1 MGLLGTS
8 KWGPGGANNDDDFT
22 PPPDAPKG
30 SRNSRP
36 QKEDRAPRG
45 KKGKVARNE
54 RAAGNERPGV
64 LGNGIDHGYGN
75 SGAAQ
80 GVRSEVKVGRSPYE
94 RMASDQAAQRF
105 DNNSRRDGYGD
116 PRDTHGFDNNNGQ
129 HAYGHPQRLDT
140 NTGYG
145 NSNFVRSENA
155 QRQDSTAGPKPLAEH
170 IMRDA
175 PPQNTLRFDTN
186 PHHSYNTS
194 PTPRTLPSD
203 TPHIQDSSDQ
213 PPPTKSAFERAARN
227 APRQTTQHSDTNP
240 RAHRGYAPSIIFPNP
255 QQPPHAAFVEDEN
268 AGANPF
274 TFSAE
279 RKKPSASSSRP
290 SEPESMFAV
299 QPATVSGPK
308 ISVKRPAVR
317 VVGPASTQIPSTAD
331 HVKRTQP
338 TSVTSSTAEK
348 VKPAQ
353 PAATSSTPIVTTTPT
368 TSTPTPTV
376 TAETET
382 FNIPPQPPTLSDT
395 DYFFLIGKLR
405 GRTVNQEEWDSAVE
419 MVGGIGFVST
429 STSSNFSTKTTMAE
443 GNKGEEK
450 VDVKEN
456 VEVAETKGKDV
467 IGEKDKRKAKAE
479 SRLSDE
485 FRRLMSKEGEEDEL

>member
-8 KWGPGGANNDDDFT
+8 KWGPGGANNTND
-22 PPPDAPKG
+22 PESPPDAPKG
-30 SRNSRP
+30 PRNSRP

-45 KKGKVARNE
+45 KKGKAARNE
-54 RAAGNERPGV
+54 RAAENERPGV

-129 HAYGHPQRLDT
+129 HAYGHAQRLHT

-155 QRQDSTAGPKPLAEH
+155 QRQDSTAGPKSLAER
-170 IMRDA
+170 ITRDA
-175 PPQNTLRFDTN
+175 PSQNTLRFDTN

-203 TPHIQDSSDQ
+203 TPHIQDSSNQ

-255 QQPPHAAFVEDEN
+255 QQPPHAAFVEDED

-299 QPATVSGPK
+299 QPVAVPGPK

-317 VVGPASTQIPSTAD
+317 VVGPAASSSTSSVTPVQPSTALE
-331 HVKRTQP
+331 
-338 TSVTSSTAEK
+338 STAEK
-348 VKPAQ
+348 AKPAL
-353 PAATSSTPIVTTTPT
+353 PIVTATPTPIAPT
-368 TSTPTPTV
+368 TSTTK
-376 TAETET
+376 AEMDM
-382 FNIPPQPPTLSDT
+382 FNIPSQPPTLSDT
-395 DYFFLIGKLR
+395 DYFFLISKLR
-405 GRTVNQEEWDSAVE
+405 GRTVSKAEWDSAVE

-429 STSSNFSTKTTMAE
+429 SNSSNFSTKTTMAE

-450 VDVKEN
+450 VDDNEN
-456 VEVAETKGKDV
+456 VEVAEKKGKDV
-467 IGEKDKRKAKAE
+467 IGEKDKRKVKAE

-485 FRRLMSKEGEEDEL
+485 FRRLISKEGEEDEL

>member
-22 PPPDAPKG
+22 PSPDAPKG

-45 KKGKVARNE
+45 KKGKAARNE

-64 LGNGIDHGYGN
+64 LDNRIDHGYGN
-75 SGAAQ
+75 SGATQ
-80 GVRSEVKVGRSPYE
+80 GVRDEVNVGRSPYE
-94 RMASDQAAQRF
+94 RMASDGAAQRF
-105 DNNSRRDGYGD
+105 DNSRRDGYGG
-116 PRDTHGFDNNNGQ
+116 PRDTHGFDNNNNGQ
-129 HAYGHPQRLDT
+129 H
-140 NTGYG
+140 GYG
-145 NSNFVRSENA
+145 PSQNTQHGYGAAFTGHGNPNFPRSENA
-155 QRQDSTAGPKPLAEH
+155 QCQDSTAGPKPLAER
-170 IMRDA
+170 ITRDA

-186 PHHSYNTS
+186 PHHGYNTS
-194 PTPRTLPSD
+194 PTPCTLPSN

-240 RAHRGYAPSIIFPNP
+240 QAHRGYAPSIIFPNP
-255 QQPPHAAFVEDEN
+255 QQPPHAAFVEDED

-279 RKKPSASSSRP
+279 RKNPFTSSSRP
-290 SEPESMFAV
+290 GEPESMFAV
-299 QPATVSGPK
+299 QPATVPGLK

-317 VVGPASTQIPSTAD
+317 VVGPATASF
-331 HVKRTQP
+331 TATAQP
-338 TSVTSSTAEK
+338 TAITDKSSI
-348 VKPAQ
+348 
-353 PAATSSTPIVTTTPT
+353 PIVTTTPT

-382 FNIPPQPPTLSDT
+382 FNIPPLPPTLSDT
-395 DYFFLIGKLR
+395 DYFFLVGKLR
-405 GRTVNQEEWDSAVE
+405 GRTVSKAEWDCAVE
-419 MVGGIGFVST
+419 MVGGIGFGST
-429 STSSNFSTKTTMAE
+429 STSSNFSAKTRTAAE
-443 GNKGEEK
+443 EEGK
-450 VDVKEN
+450 RTVVDKEN
-456 VEVAETKGKDV
+456 VEVAAKKGKAV
-467 IGEKDKRKAKAE
+467 IGEKDKGKGRAE

-485 FRRLMSKEGEEDEL
+485 FRRLMSKEGEGDEL

>member
-22 PPPDAPKG
+22 PSPDAPKG

-45 KKGKVARNE
+45 KKGKAARNE
-54 RAAGNERPGV
+54 RAAENERPGV
-64 LGNGIDHGYGN
+64 LGNGVDHGYGK

-80 GVRSEVKVGRSPYE
+80 GERKEVNVGRSPYE
-94 RMASDQAAQRF
+94 RMASDGAAQRF
-105 DNNSRRDGYGD
+105 DNSRCDGYGG

-129 HAYGHPQRLDT
+129 HAYGHAQRLDT

-145 NSNFVRSENA
+145 NPNFHRPENT
-155 QRQDSTAGPKPLAEH
+155 QRQDSTAGPKPLAER
-170 IMRDA
+170 ITRDA

-194 PTPRTLPSD
+194 PTPRTLPSN

-213 PPPTKSAFERAARN
+213 PPPTKSAFESAARN

-240 RAHRGYAPSIIFPNP
+240 WAHHGYAPSIIFPNP
-255 QQPPHAAFVEDEN
+255 QQPPHAAFVEDGH
-268 AGANPF
+268 AAANPF

-279 RKKPSASSSRP
+279 RKNPFTSSSRP
-290 SEPESMFAV
+290 GEPESMFAV
-299 QPATVSGPK
+299 QPAT
-308 ISVKRPAVR
+308 
-317 VVGPASTQIPSTAD
+317 ASFTATAQPTATTAD
-331 HVKRTQP
+331 
-338 TSVTSSTAEK
+338 
-348 VKPAQ
+348 
-353 PAATSSTPIVTTTPT
+353 TSSTPIVTATPTPIATT
-368 TSTPTPTV
+368 TSTLTV
-376 TAETET
+376 KAEMDM

-395 DYFFLIGKLR
+395 DYFFLIGKLH
-405 GRTVNQEEWDSAVE
+405 GRTVSKAEWDNAVE
-419 MVGGIGFVST
+419 MVGGIGFGST

-443 GNKGEEK
+443 GNKREGK
-450 VDVKEN
+450 VDEKEN
-456 VEVAETKGKDV
+456 VEVTAKKGNGVIGKKDKGK
-467 IGEKDKRKAKAE
+467 GKAE

>member
-36 QKEDRAPRG
+36 QKEDWAPRG
-45 KKGKVARNE
+45 KKGKAARNE

-64 LGNGIDHGYGN
+64 MGNGVDHGYGN

-80 GVRSEVKVGRSPYE
+80 GERKEVNVGRSPYE
-94 RMASDQAAQRF
+94 RMASDGAAQRF
-105 DNNSRRDGYGD
+105 DNSRCDGYGG

-129 HAYGHPQRLDT
+129 HAYGHAQRLDT

-145 NSNFVRSENA
+145 NPNFHRPENT
-155 QRQDSTAGPKPLAEH
+155 QRQDSTAGPKPLAER
-170 IMRDA
+170 ITRDA

-194 PTPRTLPSD
+194 PTPRTLPSN
-203 TPHIQDSSDQ
+203 TLHIQDSSDQ
-213 PPPTKSAFERAARN
+213 PPPTKSAFESAARN

-240 RAHRGYAPSIIFPNP
+240 WAHHGYAPSIIFPNP
-255 QQPPHAAFVEDEN
+255 QQPPHAAFVEDGH
-268 AGANPF
+268 AAANPF

-279 RKKPSASSSRP
+279 RKNPFTSSSRP
-290 SEPESMFAV
+290 GEPESMFAV
-299 QPATVSGPK
+299 QPATVHGPK

-317 VVGPASTQIPSTAD
+317 VVGPATASFTATAQPTVTTAD
-331 HVKRTQP
+331 
-338 TSVTSSTAEK
+338 
-348 VKPAQ
+348 
-353 PAATSSTPIVTTTPT
+353 TSSTPIVTATPTPIATT
-368 TSTPTPTV
+368 TSTPTV
-376 TAETET
+376 KAEMDM

-405 GRTVNQEEWDSAVE
+405 GRTVSKAEWDSAVD
-419 MVGGIGFVST
+419 MVGGIGFGST
-429 STSSNFSTKTTMAE
+429 STSSNVSTKTTAAAEEGGKSMAVD
-443 GNKGEEK
+443 NEK
-450 VDVKEN
+450 KEN
-456 VEVAETKGKDV
+456 GEVAEKKGKAV
-467 IGEKDKRKAKAE
+467 VGEKDKRRAKAE

>member
-8 KWGPGGANNDDDFT
+8 KWGPGGTNNDDDFT

-45 KKGKVARNE
+45 KKGKSARNE

-64 LGNGIDHGYGN
+64 LGNGIHHGYGN

-80 GVRSEVKVGRSPYE
+80 GVRDEVNVGRSPYE
-94 RMASDQAAQRF
+94 RMASDGAAQRF
-105 DNNSRRDGYGD
+105 DNSRRDGYGD

-129 HAYGHPQRLDT
+129 HSYGHPQRLDT

-145 NSNFVRSENA
+145 NPNFHRPETT
-155 QRQDSTAGPKPLAEH
+155 QRQDSTAGPKPLAER
-170 IMRDA
+170 ITRDA

-186 PHHSYNTS
+186 PRHGYNTS
-194 PTPRTLPSD
+194 PTPRTLPSN

-240 RAHRGYAPSIIFPNP
+240 QAHRGYAPSIIFPNP
-255 QQPPHAAFVEDEN
+255 QQPPHAAFVEDED

-279 RKKPSASSSRP
+279 RKNPSASSSRP
-290 SEPESMFAV
+290 GEPESMFAV
-299 QPATVSGPK
+299 QPAAVPGPK
-308 ISVKRPAVR
+308 ISVKRPVVR
-317 VVGPASTQIPSTAD
+317 VIGPATASF
-331 HVKRTQP
+331 TATAQP
-338 TSVTSSTAEK
+338 TATT
-348 VKPAQ
+348 
-353 PAATSSTPIVTTTPT
+353 AATSSTTIVTATPTPLAPT
-368 TSTPTPTV
+368 TSTTK
-376 TAETET
+376 AGMNM
-382 FNIPPQPPTLSDT
+382 FNIPPQPLTLSDT

-405 GRTVNQEEWDSAVE
+405 GRTVSKAEWDSAVE
-419 MVGGIGFVST
+419 MVGGIGFGST
-429 STSSNFSTKTTMAE
+429 STSSNFSAKTRTAAE
-443 GNKGEEK
+443 EGGKRTV
-450 VDVKEN
+450 VDKEN
-456 VEVAETKGKDV
+456 VEVAEKKGKAGV
-467 IGEKDKRKAKAE
+467 EEKDKGKGKAE

>member
-8 KWGPGGANNDDDFT
+8 KWGPGGTNNDDDFT

-45 KKGKVARNE
+45 KKGKSARNE

-64 LGNGIDHGYGN
+64 LGNGIHHGYGN

-80 GVRSEVKVGRSPYE
+80 GVRDEVNVGRSPYE
-94 RMASDQAAQRF
+94 RMASDGAAQRF
-105 DNNSRRDGYGD
+105 DNSRRDGYGD

-129 HAYGHPQRLDT
+129 HSYGHPQRLDT

-145 NSNFVRSENA
+145 NPNFHRPETT
-155 QRQDSTAGPKPLAEH
+155 QRQDSTAGPKPLAER
-170 IMRDA
+170 ITRDA

-186 PHHSYNTS
+186 PRHGYNTS
-194 PTPRTLPSD
+194 PTPRTLPSN

-240 RAHRGYAPSIIFPNP
+240 QAHRGYAPSIIFPNP
-255 QQPPHAAFVEDEN
+255 QQPPHAAFVEDED

-279 RKKPSASSSRP
+279 CKNPSASSSRP
-290 SEPESMFAV
+290 GEPESMFAV
-299 QPATVSGPK
+299 QPATVPGLK

-317 VVGPASTQIPSTAD
+317 VVGPATASF
-331 HVKRTQP
+331 TATAQP
-338 TSVTSSTAEK
+338 TAITDKSSI
-348 VKPAQ
+348 
-353 PAATSSTPIVTTTPT
+353 PIVTTTPT

-382 FNIPPQPPTLSDT
+382 FNIPPLPPTLSDT

-405 GRTVNQEEWDSAVE
+405 GRTVSKAEWDSAVE
-419 MVGGIGFVST
+419 MVGGIGFGST
-429 STSSNFSTKTTMAE
+429 STSSNFFTKTTMAE
-443 GNKGEEK
+443 GSKGEEE
-450 VDVKEN
+450 VDEKEN
-456 VEVAETKGKDV
+456 VEVAEKKGKSV
-467 IGEKDKRKAKAE
+467 IGEKDKGKGRAE

-485 FRRLMSKEGEEDEL
+485 FRRLMATQDARGEEDEL